1 MKMDFRKLLK
11 LLNNNANNAN
21 NPNLLWK
28 VCMINEAERRIKL
41 YNNYISI

>member
-21 NPNLLWK
+21 NPNVMESMHDK
-28 VCMINEAERRIKL
+28 
-41 YNNYISI
+41 